1 MSILDTIVERVFNN
15 SIQLKVQ
22 AQLAAAETESSFAL
36 GSRSLT
42 DSERDRYQA
51 DREEILSQSLDAW
64 RLNPLARR
72 IVELTSE
79 YVVGGGISISCSHAP
94 TAHFLDQFWNHR
106 LNRMPIRAFEMCD
119 ELTRSGNLF
128 VLISTDSSGMSYLR
142 SIPAKDIHKI
152 AARENDI
159 EQPVAFFPKGS
170 LEDLDPQPYPAY
182 DPLNDDPGKAVM
194 LQYAINRPA
203 GAQWGESD
211 LAPLLRWLSRYSSWL
226 EDRARLNRYRN
237 AFLYVVQA
245 KFNSEAQRKQ
255 RQQALNAH
263 SPKPGSILVSD
274 ENENWRVINPRLQS
288 SEANEDGLALK
299 KMIAC
304 GAGIPLHFL
313 AEPESST
320 RTTAEAAG
328 GPTFRRFQQR
338 QEYFLWLLA
347 DLLQAVVERRAKMD
361 PSVDAHAAIELSGTD
376 ISARDNSSLAVAAA
390 NILSVLTELRDR
402 QLIDNAEFLRLVY
415 RFTGES
421 VDIEDMLAR
430 GRAAAAQKQGATPAA
445 HPAKKK
451 QPPQPDIDPV
461 SGLEE

>member
-1 MSILDTIVERVFNN
+1 MSIFETILERVFD
-15 SIQLKVQ
+15 STIQRQVKE
-22 AQLAAAETESSFAL
+22 QLARTETDAYFSL
-36 GSRSLT
+36 GARSLT
-42 DSERDRYQA
+42 ESERDRYKV
-51 DREEILSQSLDAW
+51 DREEVLSQSLEAW

-79 YVVGGGISISCSHAP
+79 YVVGGGVSISCSHLA
-94 TAHFLDQFWNHR
+94 TGDFIDQFWNHR
-106 LNRMPIRAFEMCD
+106 LNRMPIRVFEMCD

-128 VLISTDSSGMSYLR
+128 VLISTDRSGMSYLR
-142 SIPAKDIHKI
+142 CIPAKDIQKI
-152 AARENDI
+152 EARANDI

-170 LEDLDPQPYPAY
+170 LEDIEPQPYPAY
-182 DPLNDDPGKAVM
+182 DPLKDDPKMAVM
-194 LQYAINRPA
+194 LQYVINRPA

-211 LAPLLRWLSRYSSWL
+211 LAPLLRWLTRYSSWL

-237 AFLYVVQA
+237 AFMYVVQA
-245 KFNSEAQRKQ
+245 KFTSEAQRKQ
-255 RQQALNAH
+255 RQQAINAH
-263 SPKPGSILVSD
+263 PPKPGSILVAD
-274 ENENWRVINPRLQS
+274 ENEQWKVINPRLQS

-338 QEYFLWLLA
+338 QEYFLWLLT
-347 DLLQAVVERRAKMD
+347 DLLRVVIERRSRFDKSIDPHAKL
-361 PSVDAHAAIELSGTD
+361 ELSGTD
-376 ISARDNSSLAVAAA
+376 ISARDNSSLALAAA
-390 NILSVLTELRDR
+390 NIMVVLTELRDR

-421 VDIEDMLAR
+421 VDIEDMLTR
-430 GRAAAAQKQGATPAA
+430 GRVAAREEQGSPPADLKNSDP
-445 HPAKKK
+445 HP
-451 QPPQPDIDPV
+451 PSPDVDPI
-461 SGLEE
+461 SGEEK

>member
-1 MSILDTIVERVFNN
+1 MSVVDKFIDHLFSPTIER
-15 SIQLKVQ
+15 KVR
-22 AQLAAAETESSFAL
+22 AQLAMVETDATFSIGA
-36 GSRSLT
+36 RSLS
-42 DSERDRYQA
+42 DSERDRYTA
-51 DREEILSQSLDAW
+51 DRKELLAQSLDAW

-79 YVVGGGISISCSHAP
+79 YVVGGGISLTCRHDQ
-94 TAHFLDQFWNHR
+94 TGHFLGQFWNHR
-106 LNRMPIRAFEMCD
+106 LNRMPIRVFEMCD

-128 VLISTDSSGMSYLR
+128 VLLSTDESGMSYVR
-142 SIPAKDIHKI
+142 CIPAKEIQKI
-152 AARENDI
+152 QSRENDI

-182 DPLNDDPGKAVM
+182 DPLTDDVKKPVM

-203 GAQWGESD
+203 GGQWGESD
-211 LAPLLRWLSRYSSWL
+211 LAPLLRWLSRYTSWL

-237 AFLYVVQA
+237 TFMYVVQA
-245 KFNSEAQRKQ
+245 KFNSEAQHKQ

-263 SPKPGSILVSD
+263 PPKPGSILVTD
-274 ENENWRVINPRLQS
+274 ENENWNVINPHLHS
-288 SEANEDGLALK
+288 TEANEDGLALK

-347 DLLQAVVERRAKMD
+347 DVLRVVVERRAKIDTSID
-361 PSVDAHAAIELSGTD
+361 PRAVIELSGTD
-376 ISARDNSSLAVAAA
+376 ISARDNSELAAAAADILAV
-390 NILSVLTELRDR
+390 VVDLRDR
-402 QLIDNAEFLRLVY
+402 HLIDDAELLRLVY

-421 VDIEDMLAR
+421 VNVTDMLAR
-430 GRAAAAQKQGATPAA
+430 GQAATGQQ
-445 HPAKKK
+445 
-451 QPPQPDIDPV
+451 QN
-461 SGLEE
+461 SNS

>member
-1 MSILDTIVERVFNN
+1 MSMLDAVLERVFNN
-15 SIQLKVQ
+15 TIQRQVL
-22 AQLAAAETESSFAL
+22 AQLALVETDAFFSV
-36 GSRSLT
+36 GTRSLT
-42 DSERDRYQA
+42 ESERDRYKA
-51 DREEILSQSLDAW
+51 DREEILSQSLEAW

-79 YVVGGGISISCSHAP
+79 YVVGGGISLSCRHMP
-94 TAHFLDQFWNHR
+94 TGRFIDQCWNHR

-128 VLISTDSSGMSYLR
+128 VLLSSDEAGMTYLR
-142 SIPAKDIHKI
+142 SIPARDIQKI
-152 AARENDI
+152 EARQNDI

-170 LEDLDPQPYPAY
+170 LEDIEPKPYPAY
-182 DPLNDDPGKAVM
+182 DPLTDDGITPVM
-194 LQYAINRPA
+194 LQYVINRPA

-211 LAPLLRWLSRYSSWL
+211 LAPLLRWLTRYSSWL

-237 AFLYVVQA
+237 AFMYVVQA
-245 KFNSEAQRKQ
+245 KFTSEAQRKQ

-263 SPKPGSILVSD
+263 PPNPGSILVAD
-274 ENENWRVINPRLQS
+274 ENETWKVINPRLQS

-320 RTTAEAAG
+320 RTTAEASG

-338 QEYFLWLLA
+338 QEYFLWLISDILHV
-347 DLLQAVVERRAKMD
+347 VVERRARVDKSID
-361 PSVDAHAAIELSGTD
+361 PHAIIEVGGTD
-376 ISARDNSSLAVAAA
+376 ISARDNSSLALAAA
-390 NILSVLTELRDR
+390 NMLSVLTELRDR

-430 GRAAAAQKQGATPAA
+430 GRAAGKDSQGSPPVAHEKSTPTAP
-445 HPAKKK
+445 HS
-451 QPPQPDIDPV
+451 DPT
-461 SGLEE
+461 SAEEI